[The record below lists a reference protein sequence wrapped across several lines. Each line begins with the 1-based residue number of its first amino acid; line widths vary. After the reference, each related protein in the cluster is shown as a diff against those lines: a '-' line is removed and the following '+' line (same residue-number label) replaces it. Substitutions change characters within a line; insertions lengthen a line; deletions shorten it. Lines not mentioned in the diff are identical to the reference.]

1 MKAVEAM
8 FGRQRAHPR
17 GVLGR
22 VTARFMRSGNG
33 PLSLWMVELLEV
45 RDNDR
50 VLEVGFGPG
59 VALGALLERVPHG
72 TVAGVEASAL
82 MVRDARRH
90 FATAV
95 AAGRLD
101 LLRGDAASLPFD
113 DGSFDAVCGA
123 HVLYFWPDPLATIR
137 ELGRVLRPGGRLA
150 LAFQERD
157 RMPPHAAS
165 GLSSAGARL
174 YGRGQVEDLVRDG
187 GLEDVRLE
195 TRVTPDG
202 PAELCVAAVKPSRTR
217 RA

>member
-1 MKAVEAM
+1 M
-8 FGRQRAHPR
+8 
-17 GVLGR
+17 
-22 VTARFMRSGNG
+22 TARFMRSGNG

-45 RDNDR
+45 GATDR

-59 VALGALLERVPHG
+59 VALSALLERVPQG
-72 TVAGVEASAL
+72 SVAGVEASEL

-90 FATAV
+90 FAAAV

-101 LLRGDAASLPFD
+101 LRRGDAASLPFE

-123 HVLYFWPDPLATIR
+123 HVLYFWPDPIATIR

-150 LAFQERD
+150 LAFQEHD

-165 GLSSAGARL
+165 GLSGAGARL
-174 YGRGQVEDLVRDG
+174 YERGQVEDLVRDA

-195 TRVTPDG
+195 TRMTSDG
-202 PAELCVAAVKPSRTR
+202 PAELCVVAVKPSPAARP
-217 RA
+217 